1 MLLFRSWYCKICCIS
16 RMNWWIELILD
27 VVTQFRKDKS
37 YFNKFY
43 VGLVK
48 TWCGLLVHE
57 TLKSAISGEWID
69 ELSWFFSCL
78 YKFMKAKKYFNNFWV
93 GGVKNGHGTLG
104 DKIVKFAISEE
115 WIDESS
121 WFFACWYKFMKAKN
135 YVNDF
140 WVDRVMDFRW

>member
-1 MLLFRSWYCKICCIS
+1 
-16 RMNWWIELILD
+16 
-27 VVTQFRKDKS
+27 
-37 YFNKFY
+37 
-43 VGLVK
+43 
-48 TWCGLLVHE
+48 
-57 TLKSAISGEWID
+57 
-69 ELSWFFSCL
+69 
-78 YKFMKAKKYFNNFWV
+78 MKAKKYFNNFWV

-135 YVNDF
+135 YINNF

>member
-1 MLLFRSWYCKICCIS
+1 MLYLKSES
-16 RMNWWIELILD
+16 MNWAYFVPVDTLSYFHTFYIGVVKNMCCFLGHGTVKSAVSQEWIDELSWFW
-27 VVTQFRKDKS
+27 TWWYNFRKNKS

-43 VGLVK
+43 VGVVK

-69 ELSWFFSCL
+69 ELSWFFSC
-78 YKFMKAKKYFNNFWV
+78 
-93 GGVKNGHGTLG
+93 
-104 DKIVKFAISEE
+104 
-115 WIDESS
+115 
-121 WFFACWYKFMKAKN
+121 WYKFMKAKN